1 MRRCLNASE
10 RVFLI
15 GHLIRPA
22 SALLALAL
30 TAGVATA
37 SAQTPSANNGYDI
50 STGSAN
56 VQPGDLGLNR
66 AITDGDKRRA
76 AKAKA
81 AGNGNGGN
89 GFSAET
95 APPSVLQPQPD
106 YAKYPVYTGV
116 IGDMPIHMRLG
127 RKTGEIDSVHGE
139 YVAGKAPG
147 VRLVTGEYENGGFLM
162 EESDD
167 GTHVTGTW
175 EGAIDGRG
183 IVRGTW
189 TDVAHDGHTLPFVLR
204 PVAVVVIPPYD
215 AAANSNAAIP
225 ATPLVPAAPGQIAP
239 PPVLPP
245 VNPARS
251 SAHW

>member
-1 MRRCLNASE
+1 MRRCSNASE
-10 RVFLI
+10 RIFSI
-15 GHLIRPA
+15 ERLIRPTG
-22 SALLALAL
+22 ALFVLVLA
-30 TAGVATA
+30 AGVAPV
-37 SAQTPSANNGYDI
+37 SAQTPAANNGYDV

-66 AITDGDKRRA
+66 AIADGDKRRA
-76 AKAKA
+76 QARK
-81 AGNGNGGN
+81 GDN
-89 GFSAET
+89 GFSAQT
-95 APPSVLQPQPD
+95 APPPVLQPQPD

-116 IGDMPIHMRLG
+116 IGDMPIRMRLG

-139 YVAGKAPG
+139 YVAGDAAG

-175 EGAIDGRG
+175 EGAIDGHG

-215 AAANSNAAIP
+215 AAANSNAAVP
-225 ATPLVPAAPGQIAP
+225 ATPITPLVPAAPGQIAP
-239 PPVLPP
+239 PSS
-245 VNPARS
+245 NPTRS

>member
-1 MRRCLNASE
+1 MRRCSNASE
-10 RVFLI
+10 RIFSI
-15 GHLIRPA
+15 ERLIRPVG
-22 SALLALAL
+22 ALLALMLAV
-30 TAGVATA
+30 GVAPA
-37 SAQTPSANNGYDI
+37 SAQTRAANNGYDV

-66 AITDGDKRRA
+66 AIADGDKRRA
-76 AKAKA
+76 QARK
-81 AGNGNGGN
+81 GDN
-89 GFSAET
+89 GFSAQT
-95 APPSVLQPQPD
+95 APPPVLQPQPD

-116 IGDMPIHMRLG
+116 IGDMPIRMRLG

-139 YVAGKAPG
+139 YVPGNAAG

-175 EGAIDGRG
+175 EGAIDGHG
-183 IVRGTW
+183 VVRGTW
-189 TDVAHDGHTLPFVLR
+189 TDVGHDGHTLPFVLR

-215 AAANSNAAIP
+215 ATANSNAAVP
-225 ATPLVPAAPGQIAP
+225 ATPMTPLVPAAPGQIAP
-239 PPVLPP
+239 PSS
-245 VNPARS
+245 NPTRS

>member
-1 MRRCLNASE
+1 MRRCSSASE
-10 RVFLI
+10 RIFSI
-15 GHLIRPA
+15 ERLIRPVG
-22 SALLALAL
+22 ALLALMLA
-30 TAGVATA
+30 AGVAPV
-37 SAQTPSANNGYDI
+37 SAQTPAANNGYDV

-66 AITDGDKRRA
+66 AVADGDKRRA
-76 AKAKA
+76 QARKGDNGVA
-81 AGNGNGGN
+81 AQ
-89 GFSAET
+89 T
-95 APPSVLQPQPD
+95 APPRLLQPQPD

-116 IGDMPIHMRLG
+116 IGDMPIRMRLG

-139 YVAGKAPG
+139 YVAGDAAG

-175 EGAIDGRG
+175 EGAIDGHG

-215 AAANSNAAIP
+215 AAANSNAAVP
-225 ATPLVPAAPGQIAP
+225 ATPMTPLVPAAPGQIAP
-239 PPVLPP
+239 PSS
-245 VNPARS
+245 NPTRS

>member
-1 MRRCLNASE
+1 MRRCSNASE
-10 RVFLI
+10 RFL
-15 GHLIRPA
+15 LIERLTWPA
-22 SALLALAL
+22 GALLALVLAM
-30 TAGVATA
+30 GVATA
-37 SAQTPSANNGYDI
+37 SAQTPSANNGYDA
-50 STGSAN
+50 STGSMS

-66 AITDGDKRRA
+66 AIADGDKRRA
-76 AKAKA
+76 AKAAKA
-81 AGNGNGGN
+81 AKAEDGGN
-89 GFSAET
+89 GFSAQTE
-95 APPSVLQPQPD
+95 PSRALQSQPD

-116 IGDMPIHMRLG
+116 IGDMPIRMRLG
-127 RKTGEIDSVHGE
+127 RKPGEIDSVHGE
-139 YVAGKAPG
+139 YVAGKDAG

-175 EGAIDGRG
+175 EGAIDPHG

-215 AAANSNAAIP
+215 AAANSNAAVP
-225 ATPLVPAAPGQIAP
+225 ATPPVPAAPGQIAP
-239 PPVLPP
+239 PVLSP

-251 SAHW
+251 SAQW

>member
-1 MRRCLNASE
+1 MRRCSNASE
-10 RVFLI
+10 RIFSI
-15 GHLIRPA
+15 ERLIRPVG
-22 SALLALAL
+22 ALLALMLA
-30 TAGVATA
+30 AGMAPA
-37 SAQTPSANNGYDI
+37 SAQTPAANNGYDV

-66 AITDGDKRRA
+66 AIADGDKRRA
-76 AKAKA
+76 QARK
-81 AGNGNGGN
+81 GDN
-89 GFSAET
+89 GFSAQT
-95 APPSVLQPQPD
+95 APPPVLQPQPD

-116 IGDMPIHMRLG
+116 IGDMPIRMRLG

-139 YVAGKAPG
+139 YVAGNAAG

-175 EGAIDGRG
+175 EGAIDGHG
-183 IVRGTW
+183 VVRGTW
-189 TDVAHDGHTLPFVLR
+189 TDVGHDGHTLPFVLR

-215 AAANSNAAIP
+215 AAANSNAAVP
-225 ATPLVPAAPGQIAP
+225 ATPMTPLVPAAPGQIAP
-239 PPVLPP
+239 PSS
-245 VNPARS
+245 NPTRS

>member
-1 MRRCLNASE
+1 MEDKALRRCLNASE
-10 RVFLI
+10 RIFSIGRLVGPSAALI
-15 GHLIRPA
+15 AL
-22 SALLALAL
+22 LLAL
-30 TAGVATA
+30 GVAPV
-37 SAQTPSANNGYDI
+37 SAQTPSANNGYDV
-50 STGSAN
+50 STGSTN

-66 AITDGDKRRA
+66 AVADGDKRRA
-76 AKAKA
+76 QAHKA
-81 AGNGNGGN
+81 GN
-89 GFSAET
+89 GFSAQT
-95 APPSVLQPQPD
+95 APPNVLQPQPD

-139 YVAGKAPG
+139 YVAGNASG

-175 EGAIDGRG
+175 EGSIDARG

-189 TDVAHDGHTLPFVLR
+189 TDVAHDGHMLPFVLR

-215 AAANSNAAIP
+215 AAANSNAAAP

-239 PPVLPP
+239 PPG
-245 VNPARS
+245 NPTRS